1 MLDPDVL
8 DYVATALPPRPARVL
23 EVGAGRGE
31 LAEALEQAGY
41 DVLAIDPASE
51 TPTVRAVAL
60 LDVEEPPASFD
71 AAGAV
76 VSLHHVEPLEAS
88 CRRLG
93 ELVRAG
99 GRLIVDEFDV
109 ERVDER
115 AARWRL
121 ARDPSEGDG
130 HAEPA
135 AVVAELRA
143 HIHALRGLRE
153 ALDPWFELEDVVR
166 GPYLHRWNL
175 PPGFRDEEER
185 LIAAGELPV
194 TGARMLGTR
203 RS

>member
-8 DYVATALPPRPARVL
+8 DYVSTALPPSPARVL
-23 EVGAGRGE
+23 EVGAGGGE
-31 LAEALEQAGY
+31 LAEALERAGY

-51 TPTVRAVAL
+51 TPRVRDVTL
-60 LDVEEPPASFD
+60 LDLEEPPASFD
-71 AAGAV
+71 AAIAV

-93 ELVRAG
+93 ELVRPG

-109 ERVDER
+109 ACVDER

-121 ARDPSEGDG
+121 AHDPSAAHG

-135 AVVAELRA
+135 EVVAELRA
-143 HIHALRGLRE
+143 HIHALPRLRE
-153 ALDPWFELEDVVR
+153 SLDPWFELEDVVR

-175 PPGFRDEEER
+175 PPGLRAAEER
-185 LIAAGELPV
+185 AIAAGELPV
-194 TGARMLGTR
+194 TGARILGTR
-203 RS
+203 RR